1 MERDTIHENLK
12 GEKMSTKHKEF
23 SVEMPESDVV
33 FSFVINRPLVT
44 CEVSRIGANYKLM
57 SWGVSY
63 CRPMDSWN
71 AEVGVRLAA
80 ISAVKKLT
88 PEGVSQKSTIKY
100 VIEQLEPALTALHDE
115 AEYERR
121 KELAN
126 IRAYLREECGDCCD
140 VNKCANEV
148 LRS

>member
-1 MERDTIHENLK
+1 
-12 GEKMSTKHKEF
+12 MSTKHKEF

-63 CRPMDSWN
+63 CRPMDKWS

-80 ISAVKKLT
+80 ISAIKKLT

-115 AEYERR
+115 AEMERR
-121 KELAN
+121 EELAN
-126 IRAYLREECGDCCD
+126 LIAYFKDECGDCSY
-140 VNKCANEV
+140 VKFCAVEAS
-148 LRS
+148 RS